1 MTDTEHIKAMA
12 RFDDETV
19 RITQRVAK
27 LLYWYLHGGARID
40 SRARKGVE

>member
-12 RFDDETV
+12 RLEDETV
-19 RITQRVAK
+19 RITQRVAN
-27 LLYWYLHGGARID
+27 LVYWYLHGGARID